1 MVKRYKS
8 PDKMNRQHK
17 GFTLIELLVVIAI
30 IAILAVVV
38 FVALDPVTRFADA
51 RNSRR
56 WNDVN
61 NIQTAIQEY
70 IVDNDGT
77 LPSGLSTSMAE
88 TQLGSC
94 ASGGATLCTGAAA
107 ACIDLSGPLVTY
119 LPTLPI
125 DPDPDAS
132 SATTG
137 YSVSIDAN
145 NIVTIKSCLAE
156 NGEVVQVSR

>member
-1 MVKRYKS
+1 
-8 PDKMNRQHK
+8 MNLSKLNNKK

-61 NIQTAIQEY
+61 NIQTAIHQY
-70 IVDNDGT
+70 IVDNGGE
-77 LPSGLSTSMAE
+77 LPTGMSSGMAE

-94 ASGGATLCTGAAA
+94 ASGGNTLCSGAAA
-107 ACIDLSGPLVTY
+107 ACLNLSSPLTTY
-119 LPTLPI
+119 LPTLPV
-125 DPDPDAS
+125 DPDTDAS

-137 YSVSIDAN
+137 YSVSVDAN
-145 NIVTIKSCLAE
+145 NIVTVRSCLAE
-156 NGEVVQVSR
+156 NGETVQVSR